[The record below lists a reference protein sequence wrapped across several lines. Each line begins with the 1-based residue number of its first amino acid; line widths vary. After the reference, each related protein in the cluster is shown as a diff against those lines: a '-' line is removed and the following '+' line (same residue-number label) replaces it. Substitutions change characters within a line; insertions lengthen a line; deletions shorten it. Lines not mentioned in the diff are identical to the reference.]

1 MKLKGKH
8 TINYIIAG
16 EKKSIV
22 VEVEL
27 KQIDGSI
34 QPFQNI
40 WFGVATVNE
49 KNYED
54 PTLKYCVNAEY
65 KAESI
70 ALDHI
75 KKLRAEHGRK
85 LRIKKKK

>member
-8 TINYIIAG
+8 IINYIIEG
-16 EKKSIV
+16 EKKSII
-22 VEVEL
+22 VEVKL
-27 KQIDGSI
+27 KQIEGTVK
-34 QPFQNI
+34 PFQNI
-40 WFGVATVNE
+40 WYGVATVNE

-54 PTLKYCVNAEY
+54 PALEYCVNAEFM
-65 KAESI
+65 AERI

-85 LRIKKKK
+85 LRIKRKK

>member
-8 TINYIIAG
+8 TINYIIEG
-16 EKKSIV
+16 EKKSIT
-22 VEVEL
+22 VEVKL
-27 KQIDGSI
+27 KQIEGSVMA
-34 QPFQNI
+34 FQNI
-40 WFGVATVNE
+40 WYGVATVNG

-54 PTLKYCVNAEY
+54 PRLKYCVNAEY

-70 ALDHI
+70 AFEHI
-75 KKLRAEHGRK
+75 KKLRDQYGRK